1 MRYIGLWDNA
11 TAESYFATLKTE
23 FYYRRVWPIKK
34 RARIEDRHNRRR
46 RERGRRSSGQVRD
59 RRSPIVFLFG
69 MIVFEGLT
77 FIVLVCVLCEHPDW
91 GGAGIAIPRLDA
103 VTPAQRPPMTPSACE
118 WR

>member
-46 RERGRRSSGQVRD
+46 RERGRRSFGQVRD

-77 FIVLVCVLCEHPDW
+77 FVVLVCVPCEHPDW
-91 GGAGIAIPRLDA
+91 DGAGIAIPRLDA